1 MITKDSFINYF
12 KSGIKDTNDCGVG
25 IEHEKFVFSK
35 DKRADYKSILNLFE
49 KLYEFGWEPV
59 KENANIISL
68 RKGKKNITLEPGNQI
83 ELSGEKLKNIHQ
95 TCAESQEYLFE
106 LNQSLKRLNLVL
118 ISSGFDPISKIE
130 EVPSNPKN
138 RYELMTKIMPL
149 FGKLS
154 LDMMYRTCGTQ
165 VNIDYTSEKDFSK
178 KFFVVN
184 RLTPVTIALF
194 ANSGIVEKNKSGY
207 LSYRSYAWQ
216 NTYRGGLPKIFLEN
230 LDFEKYADFS
240 LNYPMLFIKREDKY
254 LDAKNKTFKNFI
266 DGDIEKVTP
275 NKDDVADH
283 LSTIFTENR
292 LKKYIEIRSMDACG
306 WDCLCAGPAFFIGL
320 LYGNLDETF
329 DVVKR
334 WNVNEIISAYK
345 DSPKKGL
352 KTILG
357 KKTIL
362 DWSGELFEISKKGL
376 ENRNE
381 LNRKKQNEVKF
392 LNHIKNIIDT
402 NSTNAEEIMTKYQK
416 DKNFFSINEK

>member
-59 KENANIISL
+59 KENASIIAL

-95 TCAESQEYLFE
+95 TCAESQEYIFE

-275 NKDDVADH
+275 NKEDVADH

-345 DSPKKGL
+345 DSPKNGL

-362 DWSGELFEISKKGL
+362 DWSEELFEISKKGL

-402 NSTNAEEIMTKYQK
+402 NSTNAEEIMTRYQK

>member
-59 KENANIISL
+59 KENASIIAL
-68 RKGKKNITLEPGNQI
+68 RKGNKNITLEPGNQI

-275 NKDDVADH
+275 NKEDVADH

-392 LNHIKNIIDT
+392 LKHIKNIIDT
-402 NSTNAEEIMTKYQK
+402 NSTNAEEIMTRYQK

>member
-95 TCAESQEYLFE
+95 TCAESQEYIFE

-275 NKDDVADH
+275 NKEDVADH

-329 DVVKR
+329 NVVKR

-402 NSTNAEEIMTKYQK
+402 NSTNAEEIMTRYQK

>member
-59 KENANIISL
+59 KENASIIAL
-68 RKGKKNITLEPGNQI
+68 RKGNKNITLEPGNQI

-275 NKDDVADH
+275 NKEDVADH